1 MNNFFFRNFFEV
13 YLKFY
18 FLEVYRLIRKGDI
31 FLVRGGMR
39 GVEFKVIEID
49 FNFYCIVVSDIVI
62 YCEGE
67 LVKRE
72 VSFKLLVIFYNRY
85 VYIEL
90 LILRRSK
97 WEFIVR
103 FYGNFI
109 CKDYIFMWLSKSV
122 VLF

>member
-1 MNNFFFRNFFEV
+1 M
-13 YLKFY
+13 
-18 FLEVYRLIRKGDI
+18 
-31 FLVRGGMR
+31 RGGMR

-72 VSFKLLVIFYNRY
+72 VSFKLLVIFYNRC

-109 CKDYIFMWLSKSV
+109 CKDYIFMWLRKSV

>member
-1 MNNFFFRNFFEV
+1 M
-13 YLKFY
+13 
-18 FLEVYRLIRKGDI
+18 
-31 FLVRGGMR
+31 RGGMR

-103 FYGNFI
+103 FYENFI